1 MADVHELID
10 LVENKKK
17 PERELD
23 ITSLFANFYGNS
35 VFTIIYNDINLLRW
49 IADELEKREFPR
61 ETYLDADNR
70 EVDIENQ

>member
-49 IADELEKREFPR
+49 IADELEKREFPS
-61 ETYLDADNR
+61 ETYLDFYGK
-70 EVDIENQ
+70 EVGIENL